1 MNIVLG
7 MALAAAA
14 GWNAFLPLLA
24 LAFAHRLSGRIPIAS
39 PWTFIASN
47 GGLIVL
53 LALLPVELFGDKAPG
68 WDAQNDRLGMIYRPI
83 AGALI
88 MLATTK
94 QTGLPGVLAALIGA
108 ALALGM
114 HLLKVRY
121 RRPLVG
127 VMAGIPI
134 PVASARRGLRGR
146 TRLLRRAAC
155 AGCRPR
161 ARCALR
167 TARMVARYRHATQN
181 ATGRTRNRGH
191 CRATTL
197 TQIDSRCILSP
208 D

>member
-134 PVASARRGLRGR
+134 PVASAGEDFAVALACFVALLVPVAGLALVALFALLAWWLGTVMRRKMQRDEPEI
-146 TRLLRRAAC
+146 AA
-155 AGCRPR
+155 
-161 ARCALR
+161 
-167 TARMVARYRHATQN
+167 TAAPQ
-181 ATGRTRNRGH
+181 
-191 CRATTL
+191 
-197 TQIDSRCILSP
+197 P
-208 D
+208 

>member
-1 MNIVLG
+1 MDIVMG

-39 PWTFIASN
+39 PYTFIASN
-47 GGLIVL
+47 GGMVVL

-68 WDAQNDRLGMIYRPI
+68 WDAQNDRLGMIYRPV

-127 VMAGIPI
+127 VMAGIPT
-134 PVASARRGLRGR
+134 PVASAGEDFAVALVCFAALLWPVVGLVLVALFALLSWWVGNVVRRKVQRDNPEV
-146 TRLLRRAAC
+146 AA
-155 AGCRPR
+155 AIAP
-161 ARCALR
+161 
-167 TARMVARYRHATQN
+167 Q
-181 ATGRTRNRGH
+181 
-191 CRATTL
+191 
-197 TQIDSRCILSP
+197 P
-208 D
+208 